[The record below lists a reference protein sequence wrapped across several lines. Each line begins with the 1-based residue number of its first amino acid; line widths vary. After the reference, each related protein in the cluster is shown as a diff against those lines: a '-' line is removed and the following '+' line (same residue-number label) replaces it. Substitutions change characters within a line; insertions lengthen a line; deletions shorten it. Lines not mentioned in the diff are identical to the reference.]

1 MKVNGWMESN
11 MVEVSIQNVILSKR
25 VFGIMVSELSGS
37 KEEIMTQKNSIKV
50 KMISNKK
57 KRNRTPIKK

>member
-1 MKVNGWMESN
+1 

>member
-1 MKVNGWMESN
+1 MESN